1 MPTIKDR
8 RDIAA
13 NAIAFPLQGN
23 QYEYL
28 PFDAMV
34 EFALKADAGDNIVGT
49 VYSGSDLLMQ
59 QARLDEI
66 AVATAIQY
74 PWDVDVK
81 DVAAQGERLNAELR
95 EAGGVASTVR
105 TVVWITPL

>member
-1 MPTIKDR
+1 M
-8 RDIAA
+8 AA
-13 NAIAFPLQGN
+13 NGIAFPLQGN

-28 PFDAMV
+28 PFDAQV
-34 EFALKADAGDNIVGT
+34 EFAIKGDTGANVVAT

-59 QARLDEI
+59 QAQIDDI

-95 EAGGVASTVR
+95 EAAGATPVVR